1 MIMRNL
7 MKFIYRETALAVL
20 VAGAMFFT
28 GCQEEN
34 SAVADRDSL
43 SFDVRIET
51 VGANDVTAAVAH
63 NGTED
68 ITYYAFC
75 YRDFTMGETAA
86 IENAVAALKESGA
99 APSEVLTSGSSASV
113 KCTGLQS
120 STTYRLV
127 VCGLDEDYNVYGT
140 PTSVYFDTIEGTVIY
155 ELNPDWIVTYQ
166 GKQAAT
172 DNSGYG
178 DAIQVTTYGTEDG
191 YFAVVVPAADYEAK
205 GITLNKRTFKKNLG
219 LLTKDGKYNL
229 MAQLL
234 SDNSHI
240 PVRFSLFSGESKSTT
255 MYSVREFGN
264 TCLLYSLDDVLRYG
278 EVLNIPQAD
287 ERNRIVER
295 KEVPLFHA
303 EAYREAV
310 INAFVHNLWI
320 DGNAPMFTGFR
331 DRIEILSRGH
341 LPPKQT
347 VEGFFAGESVP
358 VNQKLSDI
366 FLQLHISERSGRGV
380 PKITE
385 LYGKDCI
392 ELRENSI
399 VVTIPFERLETKA
412 YAPVGDENVPDR
424 TEIPSVGT
432 EIPLVETKIPPD
444 GSENPLLKELGIE
457 ERILRFC
464 AEAKN
469 IQEIMEHLG
478 YRDKKTVRKYLSP
491 LLQQGRVSMTIPDKP
506 NSKNQKYITII

>member
-1 MIMRNL
+1 M
-7 MKFIYRETALAVL
+7 
-20 VAGAMFFT
+20 
-28 GCQEEN
+28 
-34 SAVADRDSL
+34 
-43 SFDVRIET
+43 RIEICGGIAT
-51 VGANDVTAAVAH
+51 GKTTLTKQLSHMGFGGVFEDFSSIAFLSDFYETPELYTYE
-63 NGTED
+63 TE
-68 ITYYAFC
+68 IAFLLQHTYQIKKRSFAGKVIVCDYSIEQDFAYAMNNLHKQEMESFKQVYNISRSKMEDTTLIIC
-75 YRDFTMGETAA
+75 LQAKPWT
-86 IENAVAALKESGA
+86 LKE
-99 APSEVLTSGSSASV
+99 
-113 KCTGLQS
+113 
-120 STTYRLV
+120 
-127 VCGLDEDYNVYGT
+127 
-140 PTSVYFDTIEGTVIY
+140 
-155 ELNPDWIVTYQ
+155 
-166 GKQAAT
+166 
-172 DNSGYG
+172 
-178 DAIQVTTYGTEDG
+178 
-191 YFAVVVPAADYEAK
+191 
-205 GITLNKRTFKKNLG
+205 
-219 LLTKDGKYNL
+219 
-229 MAQLL
+229 
-234 SDNSHI
+234 
-240 PVRFSLFSGESKSTT
+240 
-255 MYSVREFGN
+255 
-264 TCLLYSLDDVLRYG
+264 
-278 EVLNIPQAD
+278 QAD

-366 FLQLHISERSGRGV
+366 FLQLHISERSGRGI

-385 LYGKDCI
+385 LYGEDCI

-412 YAPVGDENVPDR
+412 YAPVDDENVPDR

-432 EIPLVETKIPPD
+432 EIPPVGIKIPSD
-444 GSENPLLKELGIE
+444 RSENPLLKEPGIE

-491 LLQQGRVSMTIPDKP
+491 LLQQGRISMTIPDKP
-506 NSKNQKYITII
+506 NSKNQKYITIK